1 MNCCFKKILLGCS
14 MLLLMG
20 TGFAQK
26 NRKMQQPNILIIVSD
41 DHAYQAI
48 GAYGSRMMETPGID
62 RLAKEGA
69 VFSNAFVTNSICG
82 PSRACILTGKYSHI
96 NGFKDNLSKF
106 DASQDL
112 FVKRLQKAGYQTAWI
127 GKMHLDTK
135 PQGLD
140 YWEILPGQGHY
151 YNPDFITMSGET
163 IRRTG
168 YVTTITTE
176 LAEKWL
182 ASRDVSK
189 PFCLVVGHKATHR
202 VWMPD
207 LQDLGR
213 FDKTTF
219 PLPDNFYDRYEN
231 RYAAAHQDMN
241 IEKTLRLGYDLK
253 VMQTN
258 DIMGAENYNRMNDEQ
273 KKRYSAY
280 YRNIE
285 KEFISKNLS
294 GKALT
299 EWKFQRYMR
308 DYLSTATSLD
318 RNIGALL
325 DYLDKT
331 GQARN
336 TLVIYLSDQGFYM
349 GEHGWFDKRFMY
361 EESMKTP
368 MLARFPGVIKPGTVY
383 KDMVMNIDI
392 APTALELAGL
402 RVPKE
407 IQGKSMLPL
416 FRDKE
421 QHPRDAVYY
430 HYYEA
435 GEHSVIPHFGV
446 RTRQYKLIRFY
457 QIADK
462 WELYD
467 LEKDPTEM
475 QNLIDDPSYTGIRQQ
490 LRQQLDSLIE
500 IYTDKEAA
508 AILSKEQ

>member
-1 MNCCFKKILLGCS
+1 MKYCFKKFFFISGAILLG
-14 MLLLMG
+14 L

-26 NRKMQQPNILIIVSD
+26 SRKPQPPNILIIVSD
-41 DHAYQAI
+41 DHAFQAI
-48 GAYGSRMMETPGID
+48 GAYGSKMMETPGID

-135 PQGLD
+135 PQGFD

-151 YNPDFITMSGET
+151 YNPDFIEMNGDT

-168 YVTTITTE
+168 YVTNVTTE

-182 ASRDVSK
+182 GSRDASK

-207 LQDLGR
+207 LQDLGK
-213 FDKTTF
+213 FDKKQF
-219 PLPDNFYDRYEN
+219 PLPDNFYDNYET

-258 DIMGAENYNRMNDEQ
+258 DFGADNYTRMNAEQ
-273 KKRYSAY
+273 KKVYDAY
-280 YRNIE
+280 YKRIE

-299 EWKFQRYMR
+299 EWKYQRYMK
-308 DYLSTATSLD
+308 DYLATAASLD
-318 RNIGALL
+318 RNIGELL
-325 DYLDKT
+325 NYLDKT
-331 GQARN
+331 GQADN

-361 EESMKTP
+361 EESFRTP

-383 KDMVMNIDI
+383 RDMVMNIDI

-402 RVPKE
+402 KVPAE

-416 FRDKE
+416 LKNKG
-421 QHPRDAVYY
+421 QQPRDALYY

-446 RTRQYKLIRFY
+446 RTNRYKLIRFY
-457 QIADK
+457 QLTDK
-462 WELYD
+462 WELFD
-467 LEKDPTEM
+467 LEKDPHEM
-475 QNLIDDPSYTGIRQQ
+475 RNVFDDPGYQTVQAALMKR
-490 LRQQLDSLIE
+490 LKELIE
-500 IYTDKEAA
+500 EYKDTDAKQ
-508 AILSKEQ
+508 ILGN